1 MKNLLGAS
9 WRTTALGL
17 CTILTAL
24 SKAAVSCLDGDP
36 TTNMAPGELMVQI
49 VIGVGFVMA
58 RDNKTTSEQVQA
70 HGGGSANPGAKLMCW
85 AFALAALS
93 VVCGCSIAKV
103 HQRTQ
108 TTEYYTNGMPSSMRI
123 VDSRTLATGDARQ
136 IIDKLKASN
145 TKATLATGV
154 EGADSTVNSS
164 NFWSAA
170 VKLAESAEK
179 IAASVSAPG
188 SAVLPAILPP
198 KPIP

>member
-24 SKAAVSCLDGDP
+24 SKAAVSWLDGDP
-36 TTNMAPGELMVQI
+36 TTNMPPGELMVQM
-49 VIGVGFVMA
+49 VIGFGFMLA
-58 RDNKTTSEQVQA
+58 RDNKTTSEQVQTQ
-70 HGGGSANPGAKLMCW
+70 GGGLSNSGVKLMCL
-85 AFALAALS
+85 AFAGAALS

-154 EGADSTVNSS
+154 EGVDSTVNSS
-164 NFWSAA
+164 NFWAA
-170 VKLAESAEK
+170 AIKLGESAEK
-179 IAASVSAPG
+179 IATSLAAPG
-188 SAVLPAILPP
+188 SGVLPAILPP